1 MKKFRFTIAIM
12 TLAALCFMV
21 SCEKQKTED
30 DGKDD
35 DEEIYSENT
44 WAVNGIEND
53 LFSTALTMVGD
64 NLAIAAST
72 EEGLT
77 EVTSIMESD
86 EFFYAAISPVLLN
99 KEFNPKNE
107 ASAFTLIST
116 LTDAVLDTVAPD
128 NTDEIQDG
136 KCLMTFEDNIL
147 TLNAKLIL
155 ADGTEVCLHITAEA
169 REDEEI
175 VINENI
181 IGRGDEIKPLRAGF
195 YKEQE
200 STTYLFFTPA
210 NISYFS
216 ELDIATWY
224 LYLAMPT
231 DLIRTKSG
239 SEVLFGMV
247 DNTNADKNFEI
258 STDAGSDTVKTFY
271 IATSG
276 DGKYTADISFIIDGI
291 IYCIQFDGTCI
302 SADIEKPVEVFET
315 SFTFNGE
322 TMDIDSAVL
331 IKGDQTWTLELS
343 VSNGKKA
350 EVTMP
355 VKFWAYEAVG
365 FSYDAENIRISYD
378 GNVYNKASGSSGTIN
393 LKLNEELS
401 QIEIKFTNYNNL
413 EFYYNGSY
421 STR

>member
-1 MKKFRFTIAIM
+1 MKTFRLFIAAM
-12 TLAALCFMV
+12 TLAALCCMA
-21 SCEKQKTED
+21 SCEKQKPD
-30 DGKDD
+30 DAEQDND
-35 DEEIYSENT
+35 YLNSWT
-44 WAVNGIEND
+44 VNGIEND
-53 LFSTALTMVGD
+53 FFSTALTMVGD
-64 NLAIAAST
+64 NLAIAASP

-77 EVTSIMESD
+77 DVTSIMESD
-86 EFFYAAISPVLLN
+86 EFFYAAVSPVLLN

-107 ASAFTLIST
+107 TSAFTIISS
-116 LTDAVLDTVAPD
+116 LNEAVLEAVAPD
-128 NTDEIQDG
+128 KTDEIRDG
-136 KCLMTFEDNIL
+136 KCLMTFEDNVL
-147 TLNAKLIL
+147 TLKAKLIL
-155 ADGTEVCLHITAEA
+155 TDGTEVGLHITAEA
-169 REDEEI
+169 QEDEEV

-195 YKEQE
+195 YKELE
-200 STTYLFFTPA
+200 GTTYLFFTPA

-224 LYLAMPT
+224 LYLAMPA

-247 DNTNADKNFEI
+247 DNTNADNNFEI
-258 STDAGSDTVKTFY
+258 STDTGSETVETFY
-271 IATSG
+271 IATYG
-276 DGKYTADISFIIDGI
+276 NGEYIADISFIIDGI
-291 IYCIQFDGTCI
+291 TYCIQFDGTCI

-322 TMDIDSAVL
+322 TMDIESAAL

-365 FSYDAENIRISYD
+365 FSYDKDNIRVSYD
-378 GNVYNKASGSSGTIN
+378 GNVYNKANGSSGTIN

>member
-1 MKKFRFTIAIM
+1 MKTFRLFIAAT
-12 TLAALCFMV
+12 TLAVLCCMA
-21 SCEKQKTED
+21 SCEKQKPD
-30 DGKDD
+30 DAEQDND
-35 DEEIYSENT
+35 YLNSWT
-44 WAVNGIEND
+44 VNGIEND
-53 LFSTALTMVGD
+53 FFSTALTMVGD
-64 NLAIAAST
+64 NLALAASP

-77 EVTSIMESD
+77 DVTSIMESD
-86 EFFYAAISPVLLN
+86 EFFYAAVSPVLLN

-107 ASAFTLIST
+107 TSAFTIISS
-116 LTDAVLDTVAPD
+116 LNEAVLEAVAPD
-128 NTDEIQDG
+128 KTDEIRDG
-136 KCLMTFEDNIL
+136 KCLMTFEDNVL
-147 TLNAKLIL
+147 TLKAKLIL
-155 ADGTEVCLHITAEA
+155 TDGTEVGLHITAEA
-169 REDEEI
+169 QEDEEV

-195 YKEQE
+195 YKELE
-200 STTYLFFTPA
+200 GTTYLFFTPA

-224 LYLAMPT
+224 LYLAMPA

-247 DNTNADKNFEI
+247 DNTNADNNFEI
-258 STDAGSDTVKTFY
+258 STDTGSETVEAFY

-276 DGKYTADISFIIDGI
+276 DGKYTADISFIIDWI
-291 IYCIQFDGTCI
+291 TYCIQFDGTCI

-322 TMDIDSAVL
+322 TMDIESAAL

-365 FSYDAENIRISYD
+365 FSYDKDNIRVSYD
-378 GNVYNKASGSSGTIN
+378 GNVYNKANGSSGTIN